1 MCVIIGL
8 TKGQAF
14 PYDKLKTATLNNPH
28 GFGIVTV
35 TDKKLNVYHKFDPN
49 GNDPDIVAR
58 QLELRKDAD
67 MTWLHLR
74 FATRGEKDKTNT
86 HPFTSYNE
94 KNGRVE
100 FMHNGSLNKW
110 STPNDTVRSDSRM
123 FNDNLLVPLLKKFD
137 GNTEDIVLEG
147 ILEEYFGLSNRGLLI
162 SSHYDPMLLGK
173 WETFD
178 ADGTKIVVSNSDY
191 FNFTQ
196 AHRCTDHY
204 KPKPAPMIQHQNT
217 TPWAPHKVESKGDS
231 SNVSYPFGTAVLE
244 TVKVTPVANTTPPS
258 VPISLVKEETEKT
271 TKSGAVEEKKPRYKL
286 GREIIDLK
294 DVDLTKTGRF
304 LSPTDIKGLFDTNG
318 GELDDE
324 LIGYIAM
331 LSLTEFNSYVMNNSL
346 AAAKLLEHMFIKCE
360 TLIGDNDRLE
370 DDKLQAGHHIINLR
384 RQLGEI
390 K

>member
-8 TKGQAF
+8 TKGQTF
-14 PYDKLKTATLNNPH
+14 PYDKLSNASLNNPH

-35 TDKKLNVYHKFDPN
+35 SDKKLSVYHKFDEL
-49 GNDPDIVAR
+49 GNDPDVVAR

-74 FATRGEKDKTNT
+74 YATKGDKGKSNT

-100 FMHNGSLNKW
+100 FMHNGGLSKW
-110 STPNDTVRSDSRM
+110 STPGDTVRSDSRM
-123 FNDNLLVPLLKKFD
+123 FNENLLIPLLKKFE
-137 GNTEDIVLEG
+137 GNTEDMVLEG

-173 WETFD
+173 WEALEVKD
-178 ADGTKIVVSNSDY
+178 TKIVVSNSDY
-191 FNFTQ
+191 FNFAQ
-196 AHRCTDHY
+196 QHRCTDHY
-204 KPKPAPMIQHQNT
+204 KPKPTPMVQHQQPRL
-217 TPWAPHKVESKGDS
+217 PWAPHKTEGDN
-231 SNVSYPFGTAVLE
+231 SNESYPFGTAAME
-244 TVKVTPVANTTPPS
+244 TVKVTPAASIMPPS
-258 VPISLVKEETEKT
+258 VPINSDKGASEKS
-271 TKSGAVEEKKPRYKL
+271 TKSGVVEGKKPRYKL

-304 LSPTDIKGLFDTNG
+304 LSPADIKGLFDTNG

-324 LIGYIAM
+324 LVGYIAM
-331 LSLTEFNSYVMNNSL
+331 LSLTEFSSYVMNNTL

-360 TLIGDNDRLE
+360 SLIADNDRLE
-370 DDKLQAGHHIINLR
+370 DDKLQAGHKIISLR

-390 K
+390 Q